1 MKPFTANYSM
11 FRPQDGTVF
20 LNIVLVLFGTRS
32 CLCSLLFFFEFIFYV
47 RYYVC
52 YVNLTVVQVTVL
64 ILTNVMK
71 QIHAVQMLFA
81 EIYLAIMNATVSKIF
96 TEIFL
101 ENASKQSKSIKISDQ
116 AISDPWMILNSDH
129 FFIKYMHDKRQDLSM
144 AMHARK

>member
-1 MKPFTANYSM
+1 M
-11 FRPQDGTVF
+11 FMFAFV
-20 LNIVLVLFGTRS
+20 
-32 CLCSLLFFFEFIFYV
+32 FFFEFIFYV

-81 EIYLAIMNATVSKIF
+81 EILLAIMNATVSKIF

-101 ENASKQSKSIKISDQ
+101 ENASKQSKCFKINLEC
-116 AISDPWMILNSDH
+116 P
-129 FFIKYMHDKRQDLSM
+129 K
-144 AMHARK
+144 

>member
-1 MKPFTANYSM
+1 M
-11 FRPQDGTVF
+11 FMFAFV
-20 LNIVLVLFGTRS
+20 
-32 CLCSLLFFFEFIFYV
+32 FFFEFIFNV

-81 EIYLAIMNATVSKIF
+81 EILLAIMNATVSKIF

-101 ENASKQSKSIKISDQ
+101 ENASKQSKSIKID
-116 AISDPWMILNSDH
+116 LKC
-129 FFIKYMHDKRQDLSM
+129 FKYTKDDALFTMSLRIN
-144 AMHARK
+144 

>member
-1 MKPFTANYSM
+1 MNSFTVNYSM

-20 LNIVLVLFGTRS
+20 WNMVLVLFETRS
-32 CLCSLLFFFEFIFYV
+32 CLCSLLFFFEFIFNV

-81 EIYLAIMNATVSKIF
+81 EILSAIMNATVSKIF

-101 ENASKQSKSIKISDQ
+101 ENVSKQSKYD
-116 AISDPWMILNSDH
+116 DEN
-129 FFIKYMHDKRQDLSM
+129 
-144 AMHARK
+144 